1 MGIASLRGDAG
12 GKADRADPFQLH
24 RSVMIMG
31 SDIDPRPAGS
41 DPDPV
46 ALRIAV
52 AVALAVAFVVAL
64 VLVGEGWWV
73 SPND

>member
-1 MGIASLRGDAG
+1 VGIRGNAS

-24 RSVMIMG
+24 RSQLIMG
-31 SDIDPRPAGS
+31 ADIDPRPAGS

-46 ALRIAV
+46 ALRVAV
-52 AVALAVAFVVAL
+52 AVALAVALVATL

-73 SPND
+73 SPNG

>member
-1 MGIASLRGDAG
+1 VGAVGVRGDASG
-12 GKADRADPFQLH
+12 QADRADPFQLH
-24 RSVMIMG
+24 RSQLIMG
-31 SDIDPRPAGS
+31 ADIDPRPADS

>member
-1 MGIASLRGDAG
+1 VGIRGNAS
-12 GKADRADPFQLH
+12 GKADRASPGQLH
-24 RSVMIMG
+24 RSVLIMG
-31 SDIDPRPAGS
+31 ADIDPRPADS

-52 AVALAVAFVVAL
+52 AVALAVAFVLAL